1 MSLQLRSRWRNPS
14 TRRLEA
20 VRACHERDI
29 STLLSL
35 LDSYIDLRSRKGVNT
50 SADTREY
57 YHIATSDWLHY
68 CWSDPEASPDVPILR
83 ASEDDVAHYLATLL
97 QQGGHLEGSSGKPLS
112 PGSVAAYLAGI
123 RAFYR
128 ALIWAGALTHSP
140 AQSVPTPQDPRPQ
153 VERRPALPNRDYQA
167 LLEHIEHHYDGA
179 RQARTRLLVRLLGD
193 EGLRISEAA
202 NLHVE
207 DIDMRN
213 RQLYVRRGKGGK
225 TRTLPLSQ
233 ACYHAL
239 REWLN
244 MRPAHARADEATL
257 LVNVG
262 KKVKK
267 TRRGKAMHVNTI
279 RLELD
284 RLYKQLGFGQRY
296 RGAHMLRHTAGT
308 RLYQQTRDLH
318 VVSQILGHSDV
329 NTSSIYAKMDRR
341 GLEDAMRKLDDADQD
356 DQAEA
361 NHFANRNKYNPQEG
375 NRHDGK
381 RADVLQDKLD
391 EVADEISEG
400 VLEDMQPQSQTN
412 NHNANDHDPD
422 A

>member
-1 MSLQLRSRWRNPS
+1 
-14 TRRLEA
+14 
-20 VRACHERDI
+20 
-29 STLLSL
+29 
-35 LDSYIDLRSRKGVNT
+35 
-50 SADTREY
+50 
-57 YHIATSDWLHY
+57 
-68 CWSDPEASPDVPILR
+68 
-83 ASEDDVAHYLATLL
+83 
-97 QQGGHLEGSSGKPLS
+97 
-112 PGSVAAYLAGI
+112 
-123 RAFYR
+123 
-128 ALIWAGALTHSP
+128 
-140 AQSVPTPQDPRPQ
+140 
-153 VERRPALPNRDYQA
+153 